1 LQFEKST
8 SLISLS
14 NAEMTEKK
22 LAAPEA
28 IIDQP
33 SEDPWKR
40 VLGLPCHF
48 RVEVPIAVFTVADLL
63 SLCPGYLVR
72 SNQKEGSLVI
82 VKVNG
87 EVIGLGDFDVVEDAL
102 AIRLNELV

>member
-1 LQFEKST
+1 
-8 SLISLS
+8 
-14 NAEMTEKK
+14 MTEKI

-28 IIDQP
+28 IVDQP

-48 RVEVPIAVFTVADLL
+48 RAEAPIAVFTVADLL

-72 SNQKEGSLVI
+72 SNQKEGSPVI

-87 EVIGLGDFDVVEDAL
+87 EAIGLGELDAVEDAL
-102 AIRLNELV
+102 AIRLTELV